1 MLERIARVLREDAPV
16 FPRYDEAEDPAWERW
31 TALSVPQVWAAL
43 DERRSA
49 LVAAVAP
56 LPAEQLARAG
66 VHAKFGPMDVTRW
79 LEFFLVHEAHHLYVA
94 LQRLAEA
101 RGARR

>member
-1 MLERIARVLREDAPV
+1 MLERIGRVLLEDNPTL
-16 FPRYDEAEDPAWERW
+16 PRYDEAEDPEWERW
-31 TALSVPQVWAAL
+31 KTLTVPQVWAAL
-43 DERRSA
+43 DERRQA

-56 LPAEQLARAG
+56 LAPEQLARAG
-66 VHAKFGPMDVTRW
+66 AHQKFGPMDVTRW

-101 RGARR
+101 RSARR